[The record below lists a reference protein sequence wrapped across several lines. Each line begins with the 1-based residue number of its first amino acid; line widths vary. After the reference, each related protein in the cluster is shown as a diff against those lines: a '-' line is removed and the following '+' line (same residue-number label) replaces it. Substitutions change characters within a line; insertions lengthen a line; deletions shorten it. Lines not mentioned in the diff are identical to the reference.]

1 MFGISGT
8 VVIMPD
14 LCNPFGVKNGFGFG
28 GLIPGW
34 RSRAGDWGY
43 IMQPLRGRKIQAF
56 GTQLKDPS
64 PGVGRRSRDR

>member
-8 VVIMPD
+8 VVAMPD

-34 RSRAGDWGY
+34 HLAERGDRGCY
-43 IMQPLRGRKIQAF
+43 MKPLRGRKTHTF
-56 GTQLKDPS
+56 VTQLPDDPH
-64 PGVGRRSRDR
+64 RKRHL